1 MKPSVGIWPCLNRDA
16 IKSIAMATMLLN
28 HIANALL
35 SPQSP
40 WFEPLVN
47 IGYFTAVTMCYFLAE
62 GYQYTHDRKAYAL
75 RLLIFA
81 VIAQIPYQL
90 ALGFFQLN
98 MLFTLLVC
106 LGTAHVAH
114 EMAIRP
120 GERLGRNFAALL
132 GLFFVSLFMDWGTMA
147 PLFTFIFCSWRY
159 GKAGLGGRRSG
170 LALVFFGEA
179 VIFFFQTMP
188 GDWTVHTVL
197 HTAASSLGI
206 LVAGA
211 VILLFYN
218 GKRAEH
224 GRTFWKWFFYLF
236 YPAHL
241 AVLAAVKLLVL
252 Q

>member
-16 IKSIAMATMLLN
+16 IKAIAMATMLLN

-40 WFEPLVN
+40 WFAPLVN
-47 IGYFTAVTMCYFLAE
+47 IGYFTAVTMCYFLVE
-62 GYQYTHDRKAYAL
+62 GDGYTHDRKAYAL

-106 LGTAHVAH
+106 FGIVHVWVSWGADKGPQKVL
-114 EMAIRP
+114 AV
-120 GERLGRNFAALL
+120 L
-132 GLFFVSLFMDWGTMA
+132 GLFFASLFMDWAILA
-147 PLFTFIFCSWRY
+147 PVFTLMFASWRY
-159 GKAGLGGRRSG
+159 GDAPACGTRSV
-170 LALVFFGEA
+170 LARLFVGDA
-179 VIFFFQTMP
+179 LIFFFLNLP
-188 GDWTVHTVL
+188 AEWTAQAML
-197 HTAASSLGI
+197 QAAASSLGI
-206 LVAGA
+206 LAAGA

-241 AVLAAVKLLVL
+241 AVLTAVKLLVL

>member
-1 MKPSVGIWPCLNRDA
+1 MKPSVGVWPCLNRDA
-16 IKSIAMATMLLN
+16 IKAIAMATMLLN

-35 SPQSP
+35 SPENP
-40 WFEPLVN
+40 WFEPLVD

-62 GYQYTHDRKAYAL
+62 GYGYTHDRKAYAL
-75 RLLIFA
+75 RLLVFA
-81 VIAQIPYQL
+81 LIAQIPYQL

-114 EMAIRP
+114 EMATRS

-147 PLFTFIFCSWRY
+147 PLFTFLFCSWRY

-188 GDWTVHTVL
+188 GDWTVQ
-197 HTAASSLGI
+197 
-206 LVAGA
+206 A
-211 VILLFYN
+211 VS
-218 GKRAEH
+218 
-224 GRTFWKWFFYLF
+224 
-236 YPAHL
+236 P
-241 AVLAAVKLLVL
+241 
-252 Q
+252 

>member
-16 IKSIAMATMLLN
+16 IKAIAMATMLLN
-28 HIANALL
+28 HIANALF

-40 WFEPLVN
+40 WFAPLVN

-62 GYQYTHDRKAYAL
+62 GYGYTHDRKAYAL

-106 LGTAHVAH
+106 FGIVHVWVSWGADKGPQKVL
-114 EMAIRP
+114 AV
-120 GERLGRNFAALL
+120 L
-132 GLFFVSLFMDWGTMA
+132 GLFFASLFMDWAILA
-147 PLFTFIFCSWRY
+147 PVFTLMFASWRY
-159 GKAGLGGRRSG
+159 GDAPACGTRSV
-170 LALVFFGEA
+170 LARLFVGDA
-179 VIFFFQTMP
+179 LIFFFLNLP
-188 GDWTVHTVL
+188 AEWTAQAML
-197 HTAASSLGI
+197 QAAASSLGI

-224 GRTFWKWFFYLF
+224 GRVFWKWFFYLF

-241 AVLAAVKLLVL
+241 AVLAAIKLLVL

>member
-16 IKSIAMATMLLN
+16 IKAIAMATMLLN

-47 IGYFTAVTMCYFLAE
+47 IGYFTAVTMCYFLVE
-62 GYQYTHDRKAYAL
+62 GYGYTHDRKAYAL
-75 RLLIFA
+75 RLLVFA
-81 VIAQIPYQL
+81 LISQIPYQL

-106 LGTAHVAH
+106 FGIVHVWVSWGADKG
-114 EMAIRP
+114 P
-120 GERLGRNFAALL
+120 QKVLVVL
-132 GLFFVSLFMDWGTMA
+132 GLFFASLFMDWAILA
-147 PLFTFIFCSWRY
+147 PVFTLMFASWRY
-159 GKAGLGGRRSG
+159 GDAPACGTRSV
-170 LALVFFGEA
+170 LARLFVGDA
-179 VIFFFQTMP
+179 VIFFFQSLP
-188 GDWTVHTVL
+188 ANWTVQTAL

>member
-16 IKSIAMATMLLN
+16 IKAIAMATMLLN

-62 GYQYTHDRKAYAL
+62 GYGYTHDRKAYAL
-75 RLLIFA
+75 RLLGFA
-81 VIAQIPYQL
+81 LIAQIPYQL

-114 EMAIRP
+114 GLITRP
-120 GERLGRNFAALL
+120 GERAGRNGAALL
-132 GLFFVSLFMDWGTMA
+132 GLFFVSVFMDWGTMA
-147 PLFTFIFCSWRY
+147 PLFTCLFCTWRY
-159 GKAGLGGRRSG
+159 GKAGLAGRRSG
-170 LALVFFGEA
+170 LALVFLGDA
-179 VIFFFQTMP
+179 VIFFFLNLP
-188 GDWTVHTVL
+188 AEWTAQAML
-197 HTAASSLGI
+197 QAAASSLGI
-206 LVAGA
+206 LAAGA

>member
-16 IKSIAMATMLLN
+16 IKAIAMATMLLN

-47 IGYFTAVTMCYFLAE
+47 IGYFTAVTMCYFLVE
-62 GYQYTHDRKAYAL
+62 GYGYTHDRKAYAL
-75 RLLIFA
+75 RLLGFA
-81 VIAQIPYQL
+81 LIAQIPYQL

-106 LGTAHVAH
+106 FGIVHVWVSWGADKG
-114 EMAIRP
+114 P
-120 GERLGRNFAALL
+120 QKVLVVL
-132 GLFFVSLFMDWGTMA
+132 GLFFASLFMDWAILA
-147 PLFTFIFCSWRY
+147 PVFTLMFASWRY
-159 GKAGLGGRRSG
+159 GDAPACGTRSV
-170 LALVFFGEA
+170 LARLFVGDA
-179 VIFFFQTMP
+179 LIFFFQSLP
-188 GDWTVHTVL
+188 AEWTAQAML
-197 HTAASSLGI
+197 HTAASTLGI
-206 LVAGA
+206 LAAGA

-218 GKRAEH
+218 GKRAQH

>member
-16 IKSIAMATMLLN
+16 IKAIAMATMLLN

-62 GYQYTHDRKAYAL
+62 GYGYTHDRKAYAL
-75 RLLIFA
+75 RLLGFA
-81 VIAQIPYQL
+81 LIAQIPYQL

-106 LGTAHVAH
+106 FGIVHVWVSWGADKG
-114 EMAIRP
+114 P
-120 GERLGRNFAALL
+120 QKVLVVL
-132 GLFFVSLFMDWGTMA
+132 GLFFASLFMDWAILA
-147 PLFTFIFCSWRY
+147 PVFTLMFASWRY
-159 GKAGLGGRRSG
+159 GDAPACGTRSV
-170 LALVFFGEA
+170 LARLFVGDA
-179 VIFFFQTMP
+179 LIFFFLNLP
-188 GDWTVHTVL
+188 AEWTAQAML
-197 HTAASSLGI
+197 QAAASSLGI
-206 LVAGA
+206 LAAGA

-241 AVLAAVKLLVL
+241 AVLAAMKLLAL

>member
-16 IKSIAMATMLLN
+16 IKAIAMATMLLN

-47 IGYFTAVTMCYFLAE
+47 IGYFTAVTMCYFLVE
-62 GYQYTHDRKAYAL
+62 GYGYTHDRKAYAL
-75 RLLIFA
+75 RLLGFA
-81 VIAQIPYQL
+81 LIAQIPYQL

-106 LGTAHVAH
+106 FGIVHVWVSWGADKG
-114 EMAIRP
+114 P
-120 GERLGRNFAALL
+120 QKVLVVL
-132 GLFFVSLFMDWGTMA
+132 GLFFASLFMDWAILA
-147 PLFTFIFCSWRY
+147 PVFTLMFASWRY
-159 GKAGLGGRRSG
+159 GDAPACGTRSV
-170 LALVFFGEA
+170 LARLFVGDA
-179 VIFFFQTMP
+179 LIFFFQSLP
-188 GDWTVHTVL
+188 AEWTAQAML
-197 HTAASSLGI
+197 HTAASTLGI
-206 LVAGA
+206 LAAGA

-218 GKRAEH
+218 GKRAQH

-241 AVLAAVKLLVL
+241 AVLAAIKLLIL

>member
-1 MKPSVGIWPCLNRDA
+1 MKPSVGVWPCLNRDA
-16 IKSIAMATMLLN
+16 IKAIAMATMLLN

-40 WFEPLVN
+40 WFEPLVD
-47 IGYFTAVTMCYFLAE
+47 IGYFTAVTMCYFLVE
-62 GYQYTHDRKAYAL
+62 GYGYTHDRKAYAL
-75 RLLIFA
+75 RLLGFA
-81 VIAQIPYQL
+81 LIAQIPYQL

-106 LGTAHVAH
+106 FGIVHVWVSWGADKG
-114 EMAIRP
+114 P
-120 GERLGRNFAALL
+120 QKALAVL
-132 GLFFVSLFMDWGTMA
+132 GLVFASLFMDWAILA
-147 PLFTFIFCSWRY
+147 PVFTLMFAAWRY
-159 GKAGLGGRRSG
+159 GDTPACGTRSG
-170 LALVFFGEA
+170 LARLFVGDA
-179 VIFFFQTMP
+179 LIFFFLNLQEE
-188 GDWTVHTVL
+188 WTAQAML
-197 HTAASSLGI
+197 QAAASSLGI

-224 GRTFWKWFFYLF
+224 GRSFWKWFFYLF

-241 AVLAAVKLLVL
+241 AVLAVIKLVFL

>member
-16 IKSIAMATMLLN
+16 IKAIAMATMLLN

-47 IGYFTAVTMCYFLAE
+47 IGYFTAVTMCYFLVE
-62 GYQYTHDRKAYAL
+62 GYGYTHDRKAYAL

-106 LGTAHVAH
+106 FGIVHVWVSWGADKGPQKVL
-114 EMAIRP
+114 AV
-120 GERLGRNFAALL
+120 L
-132 GLFFVSLFMDWGTMA
+132 GLFFASLFMDWAILA
-147 PLFTFIFCSWRY
+147 PVFTLMFASWRY
-159 GKAGLGGRRSG
+159 GDAPACGTRSV
-170 LALVFFGEA
+170 LARLFVGDA
-179 VIFFFQTMP
+179 LIFFFLNLP
-188 GDWTVHTVL
+188 AEWTAQAML
-197 HTAASSLGI
+197 HTAASTLGI
-206 LVAGA
+206 LAAGA

-218 GKRAEH
+218 GKRAQH

-241 AVLAAVKLLVL
+241 AVLAAIKLLIL

>member
-16 IKSIAMATMLLN
+16 IKAIAMAAMLLN

-35 SPQSP
+35 SPENL

-47 IGYFTAVTMCYFLAE
+47 IGYFTAVTMCYFLVE
-62 GYQYTHDRKAYAL
+62 GYGYTHDRKAYAL
-75 RLLIFA
+75 RLLGFA
-81 VIAQIPYQL
+81 LIAQIPYQL

-106 LGTAHVAH
+106 FGIVHVWVSWGADKG
-114 EMAIRP
+114 P
-120 GERLGRNFAALL
+120 WKALAVL
-132 GLFFVSLFMDWGTMA
+132 GLFFASLFMDWAILA
-147 PLFTFIFCSWRY
+147 PVFTLMFASWRY
-159 GKAGLGGRRSG
+159 GDTPACGTRSG
-170 LALVFFGEA
+170 LARLFVGDGL
-179 VIFFFQTMP
+179 IFFFLNLQEE
-188 GDWTVHTVL
+188 WTAQAML
-197 HTAASSLGI
+197 QAAASTLGI

-224 GRTFWKWFFYLF
+224 GRAFWKWFFYLF

>member
-16 IKSIAMATMLLN
+16 IKAIAMATMLLN

-35 SPQSP
+35 SPQGP

-62 GYQYTHDRKAYAL
+62 SYGYTHDRKAYAL
-75 RLLIFA
+75 RLLGFA
-81 VIAQIPYQL
+81 LIAQIPYQL

-106 LGTAHVAH
+106 FGIVHVWVSWGADKGPQKVL
-114 EMAIRP
+114 AV
-120 GERLGRNFAALL
+120 L
-132 GLFFVSLFMDWGTMA
+132 GLFFASLFMDWAILA
-147 PLFTFIFCSWRY
+147 PVFTLMFASWRY
-159 GKAGLGGRRSG
+159 GDAPACGTRSV
-170 LALVFFGEA
+170 LARLFVGDA
-179 VIFFFQTMP
+179 LIFFFLNLP
-188 GDWTVHTVL
+188 AEWTAQAML
-197 HTAASSLGI
+197 QAAASSLGI
-206 LVAGA
+206 LAAGA

-218 GKRAEH
+218 GKRAQH
-224 GRTFWKWFFYLF
+224 GRVFWKWFFYLF

-241 AVLAAVKLLVL
+241 AVLAAIKLLVL

>member
-16 IKSIAMATMLLN
+16 IKAIAMATMLLN

-40 WFEPLVN
+40 WFAPLVN

-62 GYQYTHDRKAYAL
+62 GYQYTRNRKAYAL
-75 RLLIFA
+75 RLLVFA
-81 VIAQIPYQL
+81 LISQIPYQL

-106 LGTAHVAH
+106 FGIVHVWVSWGADKGPQKVL
-114 EMAIRP
+114 AV
-120 GERLGRNFAALL
+120 L
-132 GLFFVSLFMDWGTMA
+132 GLFFASLFMDWAILA
-147 PLFTFIFCSWRY
+147 PVFTLMFASWRY
-159 GKAGLGGRRSG
+159 GDAPACGTRSV
-170 LALVFFGEA
+170 LARLFVGDA
-179 VIFFFQTMP
+179 LIFFFLNLP
-188 GDWTVHTVL
+188 AEWTAQAML
-197 HTAASSLGI
+197 QAAASSLGI

-218 GKRAEH
+218 GKRAQH
-224 GRTFWKWFFYLF
+224 GRVFWKWFFYLF

-241 AVLAAVKLLVL
+241 AVLAAIKLLVL

>member
-1 MKPSVGIWPCLNRDA
+1 MKPSVGVWPCLNRDA
-16 IKSIAMATMLLN
+16 IKAIAMATMLLN

-47 IGYFTAVTMCYFLAE
+47 VGYFTAVTMCYFLAE
-62 GYQYTHDRKAYAL
+62 GYGYTRNRKAYAL

-81 VIAQIPYQL
+81 VISQIPYQL
-90 ALGFFQLN
+90 ALGIFRLN

-114 EMAIRP
+114 EMATRS

-132 GLFFVSLFMDWGTMA
+132 GLFFVSPFMDWGTMA
-147 PLFTFIFCSWRY
+147 PLFTFLFCGWRY

-188 GDWTVHTVL
+188 EGWTVHTVL
-197 HTAASSLGI
+197 HTAASTLGI
-206 LVAGA
+206 LAAGA

-218 GKRAEH
+218 GRRAEH

-241 AVLAAVKLLVL
+241 AVLAVIKLVFL

>member
-16 IKSIAMATMLLN
+16 IKAIAMATMLLN

-47 IGYFTAVTMCYFLAE
+47 IGYFTAVTMCYFLVE
-62 GYQYTHDRKAYAL
+62 GYGYTHDRKAYAL
-75 RLLIFA
+75 RLLGFA
-81 VIAQIPYQL
+81 LIAQIPYQL

-106 LGTAHVAH
+106 FGIVHVWVSWGTDKGPQKVLAV
-114 EMAIRP
+114 
-120 GERLGRNFAALL
+120 L
-132 GLFFVSLFMDWGTMA
+132 GLFFASLFMDWAILA
-147 PLFTFIFCSWRY
+147 PVFTLMFASWRY
-159 GKAGLGGRRSG
+159 GDAPACGTRSV
-170 LALVFFGEA
+170 LARLFVGDA
-179 VIFFFQTMP
+179 LIFFFLNLP
-188 GDWTVHTVL
+188 AEWTAQAML
-197 HTAASSLGI
+197 QAAASSLGI
-206 LVAGA
+206 LAAGA

-218 GKRAEH
+218 GKRAQH
-224 GRTFWKWFFYLF
+224 GQVFWKWFFYLF

-241 AVLAAVKLLVL
+241 AVLAAIKLLVL

>member
-16 IKSIAMATMLLN
+16 IKAIAMATMLLN

-40 WFEPLVN
+40 WFAPLVN
-47 IGYFTAVTMCYFLAE
+47 IGYFTAVTMCYFLVE
-62 GYQYTHDRKAYAL
+62 GYGYTHDRKAYAL

-106 LGTAHVAH
+106 FGIVHVWVSWGADKGPQKVL
-114 EMAIRP
+114 AV
-120 GERLGRNFAALL
+120 L
-132 GLFFVSLFMDWGTMA
+132 GLFFASLFMDWAILA
-147 PLFTFIFCSWRY
+147 PVFTLMFASWRY
-159 GKAGLGGRRSG
+159 GDAPACGTRSV
-170 LALVFFGEA
+170 LARLFVGDA
-179 VIFFFQTMP
+179 LIFFFLNLP
-188 GDWTVHTVL
+188 AEWTAQAML
-197 HTAASSLGI
+197 HTAASALGI

-224 GRTFWKWFFYLF
+224 GRVFWKWFFYLF

-241 AVLAAVKLLVL
+241 AVLAAIKLLVL

>member
-16 IKSIAMATMLLN
+16 IKAIAMATMLLN

-47 IGYFTAVTMCYFLAE
+47 IGYFTAVTMCYFLVE
-62 GYQYTHDRKAYAL
+62 GYGYTHDRKAYAL

-98 MLFTLLVC
+98 MLFTLLACFGIV
-106 LGTAHVAH
+106 HVWVSWGADKG
-114 EMAIRP
+114 P
-120 GERLGRNFAALL
+120 QKVLVVL
-132 GLFFVSLFMDWGTMA
+132 GLFFASLFMDWTILA
-147 PLFTFIFCSWRY
+147 PVFTLMFASWRY
-159 GKAGLGGRRSG
+159 GDAPACGTRSV
-170 LALVFFGEA
+170 LARLFVGDA
-179 VIFFFQTMP
+179 LIFFFLNLP
-188 GDWTVHTVL
+188 AEWTAQAML
-197 HTAASSLGI
+197 QAAASSLGI
-206 LVAGA
+206 LAAGA

-241 AVLAAVKLLVL
+241 AVLAAAKLLVL

>member
-16 IKSIAMATMLLN
+16 IKAIAMATMLLN

-40 WFEPLVN
+40 WFAPLVN
-47 IGYFTAVTMCYFLAE
+47 IGYFTAVTMCYFLVE
-62 GYQYTHDRKAYAL
+62 GYGYTHDRKAYAL

-106 LGTAHVAH
+106 FGIVHVWVSWGADKGPQKVL
-114 EMAIRP
+114 AV
-120 GERLGRNFAALL
+120 L
-132 GLFFVSLFMDWGTMA
+132 GLFFASLFMDWAILA
-147 PLFTFIFCSWRY
+147 PVFTLMFASWRY
-159 GKAGLGGRRSG
+159 GDAPACGTRSV
-170 LALVFFGEA
+170 LARLFVGDA
-179 VIFFFQTMP
+179 LIFFFLNLP
-188 GDWTVHTVL
+188 AEWTAQAML
-197 HTAASSLGI
+197 HTAASTLGI

-218 GKRAEH
+218 GKRAQH
-224 GRTFWKWFFYLF
+224 GRVFWKWFFYLF

-241 AVLAAVKLLVL
+241 AVLAAIKLLVL

>member
-1 MKPSVGIWPCLNRDA
+1 MKPGVGIWPCLNRDA
-16 IKSIAMATMLLN
+16 IKAIAMATMLLN

-62 GYQYTHDRKAYAL
+62 GYGYTHDRKAYAL
-75 RLLIFA
+75 RLLGFA
-81 VIAQIPYQL
+81 LIAQIPYQL

-106 LGTAHVAH
+106 FGIVHVWVSWGADKGPQKVL
-114 EMAIRP
+114 AV
-120 GERLGRNFAALL
+120 L
-132 GLFFVSLFMDWGTMA
+132 GLFFASLFMDWAILA
-147 PLFTFIFCSWRY
+147 PVFTLMFASWRY
-159 GKAGLGGRRSG
+159 GDAPACGTRSV
-170 LALVFFGEA
+170 LARLFVGDA
-179 VIFFFQTMP
+179 LIFFFLNLP
-188 GDWTVHTVL
+188 AEWTAQAML
-197 HTAASSLGI
+197 QAAASSLGI
-206 LVAGA
+206 LAAGA

-218 GKRAEH
+218 GKRAQH
-224 GRTFWKWFFYLF
+224 GQVFWKWFFYLF

-241 AVLAAVKLLVL
+241 AVLAAIKLLVL

>member
-16 IKSIAMATMLLN
+16 IKAIAMATMLLN
-28 HIANALL
+28 HIANVLL

-47 IGYFTAVTMCYFLAE
+47 IGYFTAVTMCYFLVE
-62 GYQYTHDRKAYAL
+62 GYGYTHDRKAYAL

-106 LGTAHVAH
+106 FGIVHVWVSWGADK
-114 EMAIRP
+114 RP
-120 GERLGRNFAALL
+120 QKGLAVL
-132 GLFFVSLFMDWGTMA
+132 GLFFASLFMDWAILA
-147 PLFTFIFCSWRY
+147 PVFTLMFASWRY
-159 GKAGLGGRRSG
+159 GDAPACGTRSV
-170 LALVFFGEA
+170 LARLFVGDA
-179 VIFFFQTMP
+179 LIFFFLNLP
-188 GDWTVHTVL
+188 AEWTAQAML
-197 HTAASSLGI
+197 QAAASSLGI
-206 LVAGA
+206 LAAGA

-218 GKRAEH
+218 GKRAQH
-224 GRTFWKWFFYLF
+224 GRVFWKWFFYLF

>member
-16 IKSIAMATMLLN
+16 IKAIAMATMLLN

-47 IGYFTAVTMCYFLAE
+47 IGYFTAVTMCYFLVE
-62 GYQYTHDRKAYAL
+62 GYGYTHDRKAYAL
-75 RLLIFA
+75 RLLGFA
-81 VIAQIPYQL
+81 LIAQIPYQL

-106 LGTAHVAH
+106 FGIVHVWVSWGADKG
-114 EMAIRP
+114 P
-120 GERLGRNFAALL
+120 QKVLVVL
-132 GLFFVSLFMDWGTMA
+132 GLFFASLFMDWAILA
-147 PLFTFIFCSWRY
+147 PVFTLMFASWRY
-159 GKAGLGGRRSG
+159 GDAPACGTRSV
-170 LALVFFGEA
+170 LARLFVGDA
-179 VIFFFQTMP
+179 LIFFFQSLP
-188 GDWTVHTVL
+188 AEWTAQAML
-197 HTAASSLGI
+197 HTAASTLGI
-206 LVAGA
+206 LAAGA

>member
-16 IKSIAMATMLLN
+16 IKAIAMATMLLN

-62 GYQYTHDRKAYAL
+62 GYGYTRNRKAYAL

-106 LGTAHVAH
+106 FGIVHVWVSWGADKGPQKVL
-114 EMAIRP
+114 AV
-120 GERLGRNFAALL
+120 L
-132 GLFFVSLFMDWGTMA
+132 GLFFASLFMDWAILA
-147 PLFTFIFCSWRY
+147 PVFTLMFASWRY
-159 GKAGLGGRRSG
+159 GDAPACGTRSV
-170 LALVFFGEA
+170 LARLFVGDA
-179 VIFFFQTMP
+179 LIFFFLNLP
-188 GDWTVHTVL
+188 AEWTAQAML
-197 HTAASSLGI
+197 QAAASSLGI

-218 GKRAEH
+218 GKRAQH
-224 GRTFWKWFFYLF
+224 GRVFWKWFFYLF

-241 AVLAAVKLLVL
+241 AVLAAIKLLVL
-252 Q
+252 QY

>member
-16 IKSIAMATMLLN
+16 IKAIAMATMLLN

-47 IGYFTAVTMCYFLAE
+47 IGYFTAVTMCYFLVE
-62 GYQYTHDRKAYAL
+62 GYGYTHDRKAYAL
-75 RLLIFA
+75 RLLGFA
-81 VIAQIPYQL
+81 LIAQIPYQL

-106 LGTAHVAH
+106 FGIVHVWVSWGADKG
-114 EMAIRP
+114 P
-120 GERLGRNFAALL
+120 QKVLVVL
-132 GLFFVSLFMDWGTMA
+132 GLFFASLFMDWAILA
-147 PLFTFIFCSWRY
+147 PVFTLMFASWRY
-159 GKAGLGGRRSG
+159 GDAPACGTRSV
-170 LALVFFGEA
+170 LARLFVGDA
-179 VIFFFQTMP
+179 LIFFFLNLP
-188 GDWTVHTVL
+188 ANWTVQTAL

-241 AVLAAVKLLVL
+241 AVLAAIKLLVL

>member
-16 IKSIAMATMLLN
+16 IKAIAMATMLLN

-40 WFEPLVN
+40 WFAPLVN
-47 IGYFTAVTMCYFLAE
+47 IGYFTAVTMCYFLVE
-62 GYQYTHDRKAYAL
+62 GYGYTHDRKAYAL

-106 LGTAHVAH
+106 FGIVHVWVSWGADKGPQKVL
-114 EMAIRP
+114 AV
-120 GERLGRNFAALL
+120 L
-132 GLFFVSLFMDWGTMA
+132 GLFFASLFMDWAILA
-147 PLFTFIFCSWRY
+147 PVFTLMFASWRY
-159 GKAGLGGRRSG
+159 GDAPACGTRSV
-170 LALVFFGEA
+170 LARLFVGDA
-179 VIFFFQTMP
+179 LIFFFLNLP
-188 GDWTVHTVL
+188 AEWTAQAML
-197 HTAASSLGI
+197 HTAASALGI

-218 GKRAEH
+218 GKRARH
-224 GRTFWKWFFYLF
+224 GRVFWKWFFYLF

-241 AVLAAVKLLVL
+241 AVLAAIKLLVL

>member
-16 IKSIAMATMLLN
+16 IKAIAIAAMLLN

-62 GYQYTHDRKAYAL
+62 GYGYTRNRKAYAL
-75 RLLIFA
+75 RLLVFA
-81 VIAQIPYQL
+81 LISQIPYQL

-114 EMAIRP
+114 EMATRP

-132 GLFFVSLFMDWGTMA
+132 GLFFVSPFMDWGTMA
-147 PLFTFIFCSWRY
+147 PLFTFIFCTWRY
-159 GKAGLGGRRSG
+159 SRAGLGGRRSG
-170 LALVFFGEA
+170 LALVFLGDA
-179 VIFFFQTMP
+179 VIFFFQSLP
-188 GDWTVHTVL
+188 AEWTAQAML

-206 LVAGA
+206 LAAGA

-218 GKRAEH
+218 GKRAQH
-224 GRTFWKWFFYLF
+224 GRVFWKWFFYLF